1 MLKRLDLSYN
11 RMKRL
16 MRRLEGLNNLA
27 ILDLSN
33 NMLEEFDCRLGR
45 MRKVDTLLLRNNM
58 IQQLPNI
65 SEANELSQLSL
76 RNQNGRLRTINH
88 YSFERSGTPKKTRID
103 LRQNQIA
110 KFENKVKLNSYLIH

>member
-1 MLKRLDLSYN
+1 
-11 RMKRL
+11 MKRL

-65 SEANELSQLSL
+65 SEASELSQLSL
-76 RNQNGRLRTINH
+76 RNQNGRLRIIRH
-88 YSFERSGTPKKTRID
+88 YSFERLGTPKKTKID
-103 LRQNQIA
+103 LRQNEIIRFQ
-110 KFENKVKLNSYLIH
+110 NKVIM